1 MLITYI
7 MYYLVKSE
15 LKHKHV
21 VKHNMYS
28 VLVFFLRFKM
38 TSFQLCVHFFIYDL
52 QMHKTENIY
61 GSSCSQCTHT
71 ITTVHTAI
79 LWAYSSVFVVY
90 DKDVFSLIV
99 DYFVIYLS
107 N

>member
-52 QMHKTENIY
+52 QMHKTEKIY

-71 ITTVHTAI
+71 ITTGTQQFCGLTVQF
-79 LWAYSSVFVVY
+79 LVY
-90 DKDVFSLIV
+90 MIKM
-99 DYFVIYLS
+99 YFL
-107 N
+107 